1 MDNGRIDFLYLNE
14 DDMIKAGVRDMKGC
28 IETMDETFRLLHK
41 GDYRMGGDDANEH
54 GIRVSFPK
62 ESDIEGMPL
71 SAPDYRFMAMPAYL
85 GGKYHMF
92 GIKSYGSNPNNRNL
106 NLPRSILM
114 MSLMDVVTGAPIAYM
129 SANILSSMRTGAV
142 AGLGVKYLS
151 KKDPKILSIIGPGTM
166 SIYSLDAFLEVKPS
180 ISTIKIKGRGKEK
193 IESFINYVKEKYP
206 NIKEFIVCNSIE
218 EACKDSDIIYFGTTN
233 AKNFNDNPYINESWI
248 KKGALIISASALLV
262 DSDFISNKPAV
273 RAVADNYKMYSGWG
287 SGRELPTQKTV
298 STLLGMAFYDAVCE
312 NKILREDIIDLG
324 AIICGEKVGRE
335 NEDQI
340 LIYAVGGMPIED
352 VAWGYE
358 CYQKAIENNIGT
370 KLNLWDSLN
379 SMR

>member
-1 MDNGRIDFLYLNE
+1 MDSGRIDFLYLNE
-14 DDMIKAGVRDMKGC
+14 EDMIKSGVRDMKEC
-28 IETMDETFRLLHK
+28 IYAMDETFRLLYK

-71 SAPDYRFMAMPAYL
+71 SAPDYRFMSMPAYL
-85 GGKYHMF
+85 GGKFHMF
-92 GIKSYGSNPNNRNL
+92 GIKSYGSNPNNGKL

-114 MSLMDVVTGAPIAYM
+114 MSLLDVVTGAPIAYM

-142 AGLGVKYLS
+142 AGLGAKYLS
-151 KKDPKILSIIGPGTM
+151 KKNPKVLSVIGPGTM
-166 SIYSLDAFLEVKPS
+166 SIYSVDAFIEVQPT

-193 IESFINYVKEKYP
+193 INSFINYVKEKYP

-233 AKNFNDNPYINESWI
+233 AKKFEDNPYISENWI

-262 DSDFISNKPAV
+262 DTDFLSNKPKV
-273 RAVADNYKMYSGWG
+273 RLVADNYNMYAGWG
-287 SGRELPTQKTV
+287 YGRELPTQKTV
-298 STLLGMAFYDAVCE
+298 STLLGMGFYDAVCE
-312 NKILREDIIDLG
+312 NKVSKEDIIDLG
-324 AIICGEKVGRE
+324 AIVCKEKIGRE
-335 NEDQI
+335 NEEQI
-340 LIYAVGGMPIED
+340 LIYAVGGMPVED

-358 CYQKAIENNIGT
+358 CYKKAIKNNIGI
-370 KLNLWDSLN
+370 KLNLWNN
-379 SMR
+379 SSSIR

>member
-1 MDNGRIDFLYLNE
+1 MDNGRIDFLYLSE

-28 IETMDETFRLLHK
+28 IESMEETFRLLHK

-85 GGKYHMF
+85 GGKYRMF

-106 NLPRSILM
+106 DLPRSILM
-114 MSLMDVVTGAPIAYM
+114 LSLMDVVTGAPIAYM

-142 AGLGVKYLS
+142 AGLGAKYLS
-151 KKDPKILSIIGPGTM
+151 KKEPKVLSIIGPGTM
-166 SIYSLDAFLEVKPS
+166 SIYSVDSFIEVQPS

-193 IESFINYVKEKYP
+193 IDFFINYVKERHHS
-206 NIKEFIVCNSIE
+206 IKEFIVCDSVE

-233 AKNFNDNPYINESWI
+233 AKRFEDNPYINESWV
-248 KKGALIISASALLV
+248 KKGALVMSASALLI
-262 DSDFISNKPAV
+262 DTDFLANKPSV
-273 RAVADNYKMYSGWG
+273 RVVADNYKMYSGWG
-287 SGRELPTQKTV
+287 AGRELPTQKTV
-298 STLLGMAFYDAVCE
+298 STLLGMGFYDAVCE
-312 NKILREDIIDLG
+312 NKISREDIIDLG
-324 AIICGEKVGRE
+324 AIICGEQVGRE

-340 LIYAVGGMPIED
+340 LIYAVGGMPVED

-358 CYQKAIENNIGT
+358 VYQKAIKNNVGV